1 MRYLNYLPEEHR
13 GKSDSKLPQL
23 VKQLKRVLT
32 NVQRKFA
39 HNTLKLDGE
48 RQEELA
54 GILIDFAVDIHND
67 IGIWTAYERYNTEL
81 FGSPLPL
88 TADVQTTGI
97 SRERLRHLLW
107 MTYPQLVSDLVIS
120 PQHQDMLK
128 VADAALEL
136 LNEKVLS
143 LPKDSG
149 IKQFMASSNELG
161 WEVKRKLIWLGT
173 RSYMFRLLYRA
184 YMDKENE
191 GKFDVE
197 HTDDFIIEH
206 TDDFICQETTCWS
219 GLGTIDIL
227 AGVLDISDEQRR
239 ELRSWY
245 LRHNAAFKLLS
256 VHEDSV
262 DALNVISDQPYHI
275 RFSVERNPFRKGQLI
290 SGSVTPWRGEWYW
303 SGSQRLFG
311 EATLSLI
318 DWFKKEMK
326 PKTSIIC
333 RYWKEQEQLVQE
345 RFAVDVKRMLE
356 YHGSDLIVYPDGLLL
371 AADFEREMKA
381 IWDSMPPEKV
391 KAALE
396 KLGMKEP
403 HTDAQY
409 PKDLIEHK
417 DGLAVFINPDE
428 GKEILVNYNTVTTGL
443 KKNGEDLNENELET
457 IQGVMNCDAISPAFV
472 RRLLRE
478 HGGEESIKATFMLT
492 KCSQSYWLEYLL
504 RSLKGHFYRKRFP
517 LLSVI

>member
-1 MRYLNYLPEEHR
+1 MRYLTYLPEDFR
-13 GKSDSKLPQL
+13 GKSDAKLPQL
-23 VKQLKRVLT
+23 VKHLKRVLT
-32 NVQRKFA
+32 NAQRKFA

-54 GILIDFAVDIHND
+54 GILVDFAVDIHND

-88 TADVQTTGI
+88 TADGQTTGI

-120 PQHQDMLK
+120 PQHQDLLK
-128 VADAALEL
+128 VADAALVL

-149 IKQFMASSNELG
+149 IKQFMASSNEWG
-161 WEVKRKLIWLGT
+161 WEVKRKLVWLGT
-173 RSYMFRLLYRA
+173 RSYMFRLLYCA
-184 YMDKENE
+184 YMEKENE
-191 GKFDVE
+191 GKFD
-197 HTDDFIIEH
+197 IEH

-219 GLGTIDIL
+219 GLGVIDIL
-227 AGVLDISDEQRR
+227 AGVLDIPDEQRE

-245 LRHNAAFKLLS
+245 LRHDAAFKLLS
-256 VHEDSV
+256 VRDDSL
-262 DALNVISDQPYHI
+262 DALNVISDQPYRI
-275 RFSVERNPFRKGQLI
+275 RFSVERNPFKKGQLI
-290 SGSVTPWRGEWYW
+290 SGGVTPWRGEWYW

-311 EATLSLI
+311 EATLPLI
-318 DWFKKEMK
+318 DQFKKEMK
-326 PKTSIIC
+326 TKTSIIC

-345 RFAVDVKRMLE
+345 KFAVDVKRMLE
-356 YHGSDLIVYPDGLLL
+356 YHGRDLIIYPDGLSL
-371 AADFEREMKA
+371 AADFEREMQA
-381 IWDSMPPEKV
+381 IWDSLPPEKV
-391 KAALE
+391 KLAIE

-403 HTDAQY
+403 RTDAQY
-409 PKDLIEHK
+409 PKDLLEHK

-428 GKEILVNYNTVTTGL
+428 GKEILLYYNTLTSGL
-443 KKNGEDLNENELET
+443 KKNGEDLEEDELET
-457 IQGVMNCDAISPAFV
+457 IQGVMNSAAISPAFM

-478 HGGEESIKATFMLT
+478 HGGEDSIKVTFMLT

-504 RSLKGHFYRKRFP
+504 RSRKGHYYRKRFP
-517 LLSVI
+517 QLSVI